1 LTLIKY
7 IKETIRIY
15 LLHGKKLSNYI
26 IFFLINLNRQ
36 IKQLIQLCSDTIFI
50 LLSFFLTLIVH
61 NEPIIILNNTDIYII
76 LLSVVFIN
84 LITFSFLGLYRAV
97 IRHISTETIKHV
109 GIGICVSAVFMYLVS
124 QLFKVYLPVNIIF
137 TFSLLLFCMQLGAR
151 VGLRQIYINN
161 IKSDKKSVAIY
172 GAGKAGL
179 QILNSISKGS
189 DYRPKMFIDDD
200 KNLIGRR
207 IANLNIFSM
216 AQAEKLF
223 IKYNIDVLLI
233 AIPNLPHSIRNN
245 ILTQLQKYPM
255 QIKAMPSLKDLV
267 EGPIK
272 INDLKAVSIKDLL
285 GRNVVEP
292 DLALMSKNINDK
304 VVLITGAGGSIGS
317 ELSRQAIKCMPKMLL
332 LLDISEAAL
341 YSIQSEI
348 NALAIDQGTKFEII
362 PIICSVQN
370 SSQILKILKKLKVQT
385 IFHAAAYKHVPLVEH
400 NIVEAIRNN
409 VFGTKTLGEMAVKS
423 KVENFI
429 LISSDKAVRPTNFMG
444 STKRLSEL
452 ICQDLALKNVTNFSM
467 VRFGNVLGSSG
478 SVIPLFQEQ
487 INKGGPVTVTHRDI
501 TRFFMTIPE
510 AAQLVLQASSMGTG
524 NDIFI
529 LDMGAPVKII
539 DLAFKMIHLQG
550 LKPYLE
556 TSNKQTNGD
565 IAISITNLRPGEKL
579 FEELM
584 LGENSIKTT
593 HPKIFKEKLSG
604 IESVEL
610 RKLQNLLLK
619 ACELGSIEDIKA
631 VLVHPKIG
639 LNHTGKIVDKVLL

>member
-1 LTLIKY
+1 M
-7 IKETIRIY
+7 
-15 LLHGKKLSNYI
+15 SNYI

-189 DYRPKMFIDDD
+189 DYGPKMFIDDD

>member
-1 LTLIKY
+1 M
-7 IKETIRIY
+7 
-15 LLHGKKLSNYI
+15 SNYI

>member
-1 LTLIKY
+1 
-7 IKETIRIY
+7 
-15 LLHGKKLSNYI
+15 LSNYI